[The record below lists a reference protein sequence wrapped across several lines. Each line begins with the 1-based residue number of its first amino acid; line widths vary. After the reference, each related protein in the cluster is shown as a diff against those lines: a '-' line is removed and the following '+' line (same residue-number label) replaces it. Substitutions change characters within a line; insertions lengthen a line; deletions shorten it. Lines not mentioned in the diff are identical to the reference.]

1 MGTTQSPFCLLLM
14 QDAAPGL
21 PYYTASAG
29 HLQMPSFVIAYAIT
43 RNRRMRS
50 PFCKYIFFHITLEQC
65 RLIKFHCA
73 ARCKPFSSRNI

>member
-29 HLQMPSFVIAYAIT
+29 HLQIPSLVIAYAIT

-50 PFCKYIFFHITLEQC
+50 PLCNDIFFYITL
-65 RLIKFHCA
+65 K
-73 ARCKPFSSRNI
+73 